1 MRARALLAFGILLAI
16 VFLTHLFTSRVT
28 DYLLPLYLI
37 VAPLVL
43 GRKLKFS
50 VSPRQIKYALGTSLV
65 ILVPMYVIFSLN
77 RSFHL
82 PGASVLLAQLVR
94 TALPEE
100 IFFRGFLQEV
110 FGNNARGVVLV
121 SLLFAVAHIPAF
133 LFYHDSYA
141 LLTFFPSLVMGFLYM
156 RTSSILP
163 PALFHFLANV
173 VFRGFMI

>member
-1 MRARALLAFGILLAI
+1 MKSKAIIAYCILLAI
-16 VFLTHLFTSRVT
+16 VLFTHFFPSRAA

-37 VAPLVL
+37 LVPLVL

-50 VSPRQIKYALGTSLV
+50 LSPKHLKYALLTSLI
-65 ILVPMYVIFSLN
+65 ILVPVFFIFSLS

-82 PGASVLLAQLVR
+82 LSASVMLSQLVR
-94 TALPEE
+94 VSLPEE

-110 FGNNARGVVLV
+110 FGNNYAGIVLT
-121 SLLFAVAHIPAF
+121 SLLFAGAHLPAF
-133 LFYHDSYA
+133 FLYHDAYA